1 MSDFKENVFKF
12 IKEIPEGKVATYGQ
26 IAMLAGSHRAARQ
39 VGMLLNGSSK
49 DDPNDEIPWQR
60 VINAQGGISTH
71 KIGSGELQRALLEE
85 EGIVFNAEGLIDLR
99 KFQWQPEQVTAQGSL
114 DF

>member
-1 MSDFKENVFKF
+1 MGTALWGFTKKSILAFSLVKTLDRDKMSDFKENVFKF

-49 DDPNDEIPWQR
+49 HDPNNEIPWQR
-60 VINAQGGISTH
+60 VINSQGGISTH
-71 KIGSGELQRALLEE
+71 KIGSGELQRDRRQRRFL
-85 EGIVFNAEGLIDLR
+85 
-99 KFQWQPEQVTAQGSL
+99 
-114 DF
+114 